1 MKNEI
6 DIIIY
11 NRYMF
16 TSFWNCFLND
26 IDIYKLST
34 IDVKLIDN
42 DPFIASRQRKI
53 ILKSAKVQSSLRK
66 RKKGVSLVW
75 DISILISFRKSSY
88 ESAKWI
94 N

>member
-1 MKNEI
+1 MVFTRIYEKWNGYNDQNT
-6 DIIIY
+6 DI
-11 NRYMF
+11 F
-16 TSFWNCFLND
+16 PND
-26 IDIYKLST
+26 INIYKFST

-53 ILKSAKVQSSLRK
+53 ILKSAKVQFTLRK

-75 DISILISFRKSSY
+75 DISILTSFRKSSY